1 MHRGTKIEKGGT
13 VQVRG
18 PIWEEVKPAMC
29 DPSGFGTTIVQELG
43 RIVRDAIKSTPRTV
57 RFLVILA
64 AVVIA
69 IGATTAMID

>member
-1 MHRGTKIEKGGT
+1 M
-13 VQVRG
+13 QVRG
-18 PIWEEVKPAMC
+18 PIWEEEVKRAMC